1 MAINQSDIIKGLEE
15 SYKKLSNYPDKTEY
29 FYDFLH
35 AYGLPKSTITLLKKG
50 DKSRSVGLDGDVALA
65 RKIYF
70 KVARDDED
78 LDTALKELAESN
90 VVAKNKIRFSVVTNF
105 NELVAY
111 DADAKEFLT
120 TDIEVLEK
128 QYAFF
133 LPLAGYE
140 KALMFSEHPADI
152 KASENMGRLF
162 DLIKYN
168 NDLTKPEDIHAL
180 NVFLT
185 RLLFCFYAED
195 TGLFQDGAFTKA
207 IDSYTRKDGA
217 DIDVFLSALFTVLN
231 TPENSPVRDRYPA
244 HLTNFPYVNGHL
256 FEADEPIP
264 AFSKAS
270 RRILLACGQLDWS
283 EINPDIFGSMFQAVI
298 DTEQRGN
305 LGQHYTSVPN
315 IMKVL
320 QPLFLDD
327 LQDTLSKAIG
337 NKKRLQAFL
346 HRLTRI
352 RIMDVACGS
361 ANFLIIAYKELRE
374 LEMQAIDALNEL
386 DPQMYFSGITLD
398 QFYGIEIDD
407 FASEIAV
414 LSLWIAEHQMSNKFK
429 DKFGHAPDPLP
440 LGRAG
445 NILCANSLRVDWREV
460 MPKEDSRGVS
470 YEVYLCGNPPFL
482 GDGSRSPEQL
492 KDMDTVLSSFKNKR
506 KVDYIATFFW
516 RGAQYIKDGGALAF
530 VSTNS
535 ICQGVQVA
543 NLWPNIFDL
552 GVEIAF
558 AYQSFPW
565 ANNAKNQAGVHVVIV
580 GLSSNARTKTIYK
593 NVDGDIQKTV
603 VKNISPYLT
612 SGSNLAV
619 QGSTVVLSSQSKM
632 VRGSMPTDGGHLLMT
647 HDEKELLIT
656 QESNAERWIRQYM
669 GASEFIKGDLRYCL
683 WLVGATECDINSMP
697 LVKGRVNG
705 VRNARLASKAPTTK
719 EGLAS
724 TPHLF
729 AQIAQPTTGNYIIV
743 PIVSSERRTYVPIG
757 FLDHSVIAS
766 NLVNIIPN
774 ASFYDFGVLT
784 SILHN
789 TWMAAV
795 CGRLGSGY
803 RYSATVVYNTF
814 PWPETTKSQR
824 DHIETLAQN
833 VLLAREEYPN
843 RSLAELYD
851 PDKMPDS
858 LRAAHKTLDLAVD
871 RLYREAPFRD
881 NTERL
886 EHLFMRYEKL
896 ITAENAGK
904 AITTKPMSD

>member
-1 MAINQSDIIKGLEE
+1 MAINQADIIKGLEE
-15 SYKKLSNYPDKTEY
+15 SFAKLNDYPDKKEY
-29 FYDFLH
+29 FFDFLH

-50 DKSRSVGLDGDVALA
+50 DKSRSVGLDGDIALT

-70 KVARDDED
+70 KAIGQDED
-78 LDTALKELAESN
+78 LNATLAQLVESD
-90 VVAKNKIRFSVVTNF
+90 VVTKNKIRFTVVTDF
-105 NELVAY
+105 DGVVAY
-111 DADAKEFLT
+111 DSTSKEFLN
-120 TDIEVLEK
+120 TDLEVLDK

-162 DLIKYN
+162 DLIKHS
-168 NDLTKPEDIHAL
+168 NDLTKREDIHAL

-207 IDSYTRKDGA
+207 IESYTRKDGA
-217 DIDVFLSALFTVLN
+217 DVDVFLAGLFTVLN
-231 TPENSPVRDRYPA
+231 TPETSSKRNDFPA
-244 HLTNFPYVNGHL
+244 HMTSFPYVNGHL

-264 AFSKAS
+264 SFTASS

-315 IMKVL
+315 IMKVI

-327 LQDTLSKAIG
+327 LQADLSKAVG
-337 NKKRLQAFL
+337 NKSRLQALL
-346 HRLTRI
+346 HRLSRL

-374 LEMQAIDALNEL
+374 IEMQAIDALNEL

-460 MPKEDSRGVS
+460 MPKEDSRGNP

-516 RGAQYIKDGGALAF
+516 KGAQYIKNGGALAF

-543 NLWPNIFDL
+543 NLWPSVFDL
-552 GVEIAF
+552 DVEIAF

-593 NVDGDIQKTV
+593 DVDGAIQKTI
-603 VKNISPYLT
+603 VKNISPYLI

-656 QESNAERWIRQYM
+656 QEPNAERWVKQFM

-683 WLVGATECDINSMP
+683 WLVDATQDDIDSIP
-697 LVKGRVNG
+697 FIKQRVEK
-705 VRNARLASKAPTTK
+705 VRAARLASKDKGARK
-719 EGLAS
+719 LALK
-724 TPHLF
+724 PHLF
-729 AQIAQPTTGNYIIV
+729 REQHNPNNYIIV
-743 PIVSSERRTYVPIG
+743 PSVTSEMREYVPIG
-757 FLDHSVIAS
+757 FLSSDVIAS
-766 NLVNIIPN
+766 NRVFIIPN
-774 ASFYDFGVLT
+774 GTFYEFGALT
-784 SILHN
+784 SVMHN
-789 TWMAAV
+789 TWLSAV
-795 CGRLGSGY
+795 CGRLGESY
-803 RYSATVVYNTF
+803 NYSTTIAYNTF

-833 VLLAREEYPN
+833 VLLAREEYPS

-896 ITAENAGK
+896 VANEGSSKNLKTIKGE
-904 AITTKPMSD
+904 

>member
-1 MAINQSDIIKGLEE
+1 MAVNQADIIKGLEE
-15 SYKKLSNYPDKTEY
+15 SFTKLNDYPDKTEY
-29 FYDFLH
+29 FFDFLH
-35 AYGLPKSTITLLKKG
+35 TYGLPKSTITLLKKG
-50 DKSRSVGLDGDVALA
+50 DKSRSVGLDGDIALA

-70 KVARDDED
+70 KVIGEGAD
-78 LDTALKELAESN
+78 LEAALAQLVESD
-90 VVAKNKIRFSVVTNF
+90 VVAKNKIRFTVVTDF
-105 NELVAY
+105 NGIVAY
-111 DADAKEFLT
+111 DSAAKEFLN
-120 TDIEVLEK
+120 TDLEVLDK

-162 DLIKYN
+162 DLIKHS
-168 NDLTKPEDIHAL
+168 NDLTKSDDIHAL

-195 TGLFQDGAFTKA
+195 TGLFADGRFTKA
-207 IDSYTRKDGA
+207 IESYTRKDGA
-217 DIDVFLSALFTVLN
+217 DIDVFLASLFTVLN
-231 TPENSPVRDRYPA
+231 LPENSSGRDNYPA
-244 HLTNFPYVNGHL
+244 HMTSFPYVNGHL

-264 AFSKAS
+264 SFTASS
-270 RRILLACGQLDWS
+270 RRLLLACGQLDWS

-315 IMKVL
+315 IMKVI

-327 LQDTLSKAIG
+327 LQDALAKAKG
-337 NKKRLQAFL
+337 NKNRLQAFL
-346 HRLTRI
+346 HRLTRL

-386 DPQMYFSGITLD
+386 DPQMYFSGISLD
-398 QFYGIEIDD
+398 QFFGIEIDD
-407 FASEIAV
+407 FASEIAI

-460 MPKEDSRGVS
+460 CPKEDSRGNP

-482 GDGSRSPEQL
+482 GDGSRSEEQL
-492 KDMDTVLSSFKNKR
+492 KDMDNVLSSFKQKR

-516 RGAQYIKDGGALAF
+516 KGAQYIKDGGALAF

-535 ICQGVQVA
+535 VCQGAQPSII
-543 NLWPNIFDL
+543 WPPIFDL
-552 GVEIAF
+552 GVDVNF

-565 ANNAKNQAGVHVVIV
+565 SNNARQQAGVHVIIV
-580 GLSSNARTKTIYK
+580 GLSPNSKAKYIYK
-593 NVDGDIQKTV
+593 ELDDLVQKTP
-603 VKNISPYLT
+603 VKNISPYLLDA
-612 SGSNLAV
+612 SNLVVSPRSKPFSAV
-619 QGSTVVLSSQSKM
+619 SLMSSGN
-632 VRGSMPTDGGHLLMT
+632 RPTDGGHLLLT
-647 HDEKELLIT
+647 PDEKERLVC
-656 QESNAERWIRQYM
+656 QEPSSQRWIKQVV
-669 GASEFIKGDLRYCL
+669 GASEFIKGDVRYCL
-683 WLVGATECDINSMP
+683 WLVDATEADINAMP
-697 LVKGRVNG
+697 LIRNLVES
-705 VRNARLASKAPTTK
+705 VRIARLSSKDK
-719 EGLAS
+719 SSHKLAD

-729 AQIAQPTTGNYIIV
+729 REQMNPKSYIAV
-743 PIVSSERRTYVPIG
+743 PRVTSDRRDYVPIAFLG
-757 FLDHSVIAS
+757 FDCIATDRI
-766 NLVNIIPN
+766 NIIPHGT
-774 ASFYDFGVLT
+774 FYEFGVLI
-784 SILHN
+784 SVMHN
-789 TWMAAV
+789 VWLAAV
-795 CGRLGSGY
+795 CGRLGMGY
-803 RYSATVVYNTF
+803 NYSNTIVYNTF
-814 PWPETTKSQR
+814 PWPDTTQPQR
-824 DHIETLAQN
+824 DYIETLAQN
-833 VLLAREEYPN
+833 VLLAREEYSS

-881 NTERL
+881 KSERL

-896 ITAENAGK
+896 VAAE
-904 AITTKPMSD
+904 TK

>member
-1 MAINQSDIIKGLEE
+1 MAVNQADIIKGLEE
-15 SYKKLSNYPDKTEY
+15 SFAKLNDYPDKKEY
-29 FYDFLH
+29 FFDFLH

-50 DKSRSVGLDGDVALA
+50 DKSRSVGLNGDIALT

-70 KVARDDED
+70 KAIGQDED
-78 LDTALKELAESN
+78 LDATLAQLVESD
-90 VVAKNKIRFSVVTNF
+90 VVTKNKIRFTVVTDF
-105 NELVAY
+105 DGVVAY
-111 DADAKEFLT
+111 DSTAKEFLN
-120 TDIEVLEK
+120 TDLEVLDK

-162 DLIKYN
+162 DLIKHS
-168 NDLTKPEDIHAL
+168 NDLTKREDIHAL

-207 IDSYTRKDGA
+207 IESYTRKDGA
-217 DIDVFLSALFTVLN
+217 DVDVFLAGLFTVLN
-231 TPENSPVRDRYPA
+231 TPETSSKRNDFPA
-244 HLTNFPYVNGHL
+244 HMTSFPYVNGHL
-256 FEADEPIP
+256 FEVDEPIP
-264 AFSKAS
+264 SFTASS

-315 IMKVL
+315 IMKVI

-327 LQDTLSKAIG
+327 LQADLSKAVG
-337 NKKRLQAFL
+337 NKSRLQALL
-346 HRLTRI
+346 HRLSRL
-352 RIMDVACGS
+352 RLMDVACGS

-374 LEMQAIDALNEL
+374 IEMQAIDALNEL
-386 DPQMYFSGITLD
+386 DPQMYFSGISLD

-460 MPKEDSRGVS
+460 MPKEDSRGVP

-482 GDGSRSPEQL
+482 GENSRSAEQV
-492 KDMDTVLSSFKNKR
+492 KDMDTVLSSFKQKR
-506 KVDYIATFFW
+506 KIDYIATFFW
-516 RGAQYIKDGGALAF
+516 KGAQYIKDGGALAF

-535 ICQGVQVA
+535 ICQGVQVG
-543 NLWPNIFDL
+543 NLWANIFDL
-552 GVEIAF
+552 GVDIGF

-565 ANNAKNQAGVHVVIV
+565 SNNAKDKAAVSVVVV
-580 GLSSNARTKTIYK
+580 GLGSNPKAKTIYK
-593 NVDGDIQKTV
+593 DVDGAIQKTI

-612 SGSNLAV
+612 NGSNLAV
-619 QGSTVVLSSQSKM
+619 LASSVSLSDQSKM
-632 VRGSMPTDGGHLLMT
+632 IRGSQATDGGNLILSV
-647 HDEKELLIT
+647 DEKNSLLAT
-656 QESNAERWIRQYM
+656 NPDAERWVKQFM

-683 WLVGATECDINSMP
+683 WLVDATQDDIDSILFIKNRINK
-697 LVKGRVNG
+697 VKES
-705 VRNARLASKAPTTK
+705 RLQSKKAATRR
-719 EGLAS
+719 LSS

-729 AQIAQPTTGNYIIV
+729 DEIKQPKSGNYIIF
-743 PIVSSERRTYVPIG
+743 PRVSSDQRRYVPIG
-757 FLDHSVIAS
+757 FLSSDVIAS
-766 NLVNIIPN
+766 DATAIIPN
-774 ASFYDFGVLT
+774 ATFYDFGVLT
-784 SILHN
+784 STFHN
-789 TWMAAV
+789 TWLSAV
-795 CGRLGSGY
+795 CGRLGDGY
-803 RYSATVVYNTF
+803 RYSNTIVYNTF
-814 PWPETTKSQR
+814 PWPETTKPQR

-833 VLLAREEYPN
+833 VLLAREEYSN

-851 PDKMPDS
+851 PDNMPDN

-896 ITAENAGK
+896 VANEAANEASTPK
-904 AITTKPMSD
+904 TK

>member
-15 SYKKLSNYPDKTEY
+15 SYKKLSNYSDKTEY

-50 DKSRSVGLDGDVALA
+50 DKSRSVGLDGDVALT

-78 LDTALKELAESN
+78 LDTALKELAESS
-90 VVAKNKIRFSVVTNF
+90 VVAKHKIRFSVVTNF

-231 TPENSPVRDRYPA
+231 TPENSPVRDKYPA

-315 IMKVL
+315 IMKVI

-352 RIMDVACGS
+352 RLMDVACGS

-386 DPQMYFSGITLD
+386 DPQMYFSGISLD

-429 DKFGHAPDPLP
+429 GKFGHAPDPLP

-460 MPKEDSRGVS
+460 MPKEDSRGVP

-482 GDGSRSPEQL
+482 GTRNRSQDNID
-492 KDMDTVLSSFKNKR
+492 DMSAVLGHVKNHGKL
-506 KVDYIATFFW
+506 DYVACW
-516 RGAQYIKDGGALAF
+516 VALAASYIEDSPKVKASF
-530 VSTNS
+530 VATNS
-535 ICQGVQVA
+535 ICQGEQVSL
-543 NLWPNIFDL
+543 LWDYIFKKK
-552 GVEIAF
+552 VEINF
-558 AYQSFPW
+558 AYQSFAW
-565 ANNAKNQAGVHVVIV
+565 NNNAREQATVHVIIV
-580 GLSSNARTKTIYK
+580 GLSYESDNFKKLYLRRDNVWHETTTKK
-593 NVDGDIQKTV
+593 
-603 VKNISPYLT
+603 ISGYLT
-612 SGSNLAV
+612 AGSQTSIKPRKNPFFDETNTIRG
-619 QGSTVVLSSQSKM
+619 GSEYSNSSHLILSEGEALQ
-632 VRGSMPTDGGHLLMT
+632 LLG
-647 HDEKELLIT
+647 EKEGK
-656 QESNAERWIRQYM
+656 WIRKM
-669 GASEFIKGDLRYCL
+669 IGSHEFISGVNRYCF
-683 WLVGATECDINSMP
+683 WLVGASSDDIESSDIISGRVKKTKALRLSKTNKGVINSA
-697 LVKGRVNG
+697 K
-705 VRNARLASKAPTTK
+705 
-719 EGLAS
+719 

-729 AQIAQPTTGNYIIV
+729 KIVNQPLRGSYIAI
-743 PIVSSERRTYVPIG
+743 PIHSSERRKYIPIG
-757 FLDHSVIAS
+757 FINSDVIAT
-766 NLVNIIPN
+766 NAINIIPD
-774 ASFYDFGVLT
+774 ASYYEFGVLT
-784 SILHN
+784 SITHN
-789 TWMAAV
+789 VWVSAV

-803 RYSATVVYNTF
+803 RYSKTFVYNTF
-814 PWPETTKSQR
+814 PWPETTKPQR

-833 VLLAREEYPN
+833 VLLAREEYPS

-896 ITAENAGK
+896 VANEGASKNLKTIKGE
-904 AITTKPMSD
+904 

>member
-1 MAINQSDIIKGLEE
+1 MAVNQADIIKGLEE
-15 SYKKLSNYPDKTEY
+15 SFAKLNDYPDKKEY
-29 FYDFLH
+29 FFDFLH

-50 DKSRSVGLDGDVALA
+50 DKSRSVGLNGDIALT

-70 KVARDDED
+70 KVIGQDES
-78 LDTALKELAESN
+78 LDATLAQLVESD
-90 VVAKNKIRFSVVTNF
+90 VITKNKIRFTVVTDF
-105 NELVAY
+105 DGVVAY
-111 DADAKEFLT
+111 DSTAKEFLN
-120 TDIEVLEK
+120 TDLEVLDK

-162 DLIKYN
+162 DLIKHS
-168 NDLTKPEDIHAL
+168 NDLTKREDIHAL

-195 TGLFQDGAFTKA
+195 TGLFQNGAFTKA
-207 IDSYTRKDGA
+207 IESYTRKDGA
-217 DIDVFLSALFTVLN
+217 DIDVFLAGLFTVLN
-231 TPENSPVRDRYPA
+231 LPENSSGRDNYPA
-244 HLTNFPYVNGHL
+244 HMTSFPYVNGHL

-264 AFSKAS
+264 SFTASS

-315 IMKVL
+315 IMKVI

-327 LQDTLSKAIG
+327 LQADLSKAVG
-337 NKKRLQAFL
+337 NKNRLQALL
-346 HRLTRI
+346 HRLSRL

-374 LEMQAIDALNEL
+374 IEMQAIDALNEL
-386 DPQMYFSGITLD
+386 DPQMYFSGISLD

-460 MPKEDSRGVS
+460 CPKEDSRGVP

-482 GDGSRSPEQL
+482 GDRARSNEQL
-492 KDMDTVLSSFKNKR
+492 KDMDTVLYSFKSKR

-516 RGAQYIKDGGALAF
+516 KGAQYIKDGGALAF

-552 GVEIAF
+552 GVEISF

-565 ANNAKNQAGVHVVIV
+565 SNNAKDKAAVHVVIV
-580 GLSSNARTKTIYK
+580 GLDSSAKIKAIYK
-593 NVDGDIQKTV
+593 DVDGAIQKTIA
-603 VKNISPYLT
+603 KNISPYLT
-612 SGSNLAV
+612 NGSNLAV
-619 QGSTVVLSSQSKM
+619 KTENKPLCCQSIM
-632 VRGSMPTDGGHLLMT
+632 VRGAQPSDDGHLILNS
-647 HDEKELLIT
+647 HEREVLLKENPC
-656 QESNAERWIRQYM
+656 SDKWIKQFI
-669 GASEFIKGDLRYCL
+669 GASEFIKGHVRYCL
-683 WLVGATECDINSMP
+683 WLVGATDADINKMP
-697 LVKGRVNG
+697 LVKARVDK
-705 VRNARLASKAPTTK
+705 VRTSRLASKSSESAR
-719 EGLAS
+719 LATS
-724 TPHLF
+724 AHLF
-729 AQIAQPTTGNYIIV
+729 SRYKQSPTSGSYIAFPQTTSDRREYI
-743 PIVSSERRTYVPIG
+743 PIG
-757 FLDHSVIAS
+757 FIDSSIIAS
-766 NLVNIIPN
+766 VKIFMIPN
-774 ASFYDFGVLT
+774 GSFSDFGILT
-784 SILHN
+784 STMHT
-789 TWMAAV
+789 TWLAAV
-795 CGRLGSGY
+795 GGRLGTGY
-803 RYSATVVYNTF
+803 SYSNTIVYNTF
-814 PWPETTKSQR
+814 PWPETTKPQR

-833 VLLAREEYPN
+833 VLLAREEYSG

-896 ITAENAGK
+896 VANEAANK
-904 AITTKPMSD
+904 ASTPKTK

>member
-1 MAINQSDIIKGLEE
+1 MAINQADIIKGLEE
-15 SYKKLSNYPDKTEY
+15 SYIKLDNHPDKTDY

-50 DKSRSVGLDGDVALA
+50 DKSRSVGLDGDVALT

-70 KVARDDED
+70 KAIGQDEN
-78 LDTALKELAESN
+78 LDAALRSLIENN
-90 VVAKNKIRFSVVTNF
+90 VIAKNKIRFVMVTNF
-105 NELVAY
+105 NEVVAY
-111 DADAKEFLT
+111 DVATQEFLN
-120 TDIEVLEK
+120 TDIEVLHK

-162 DLIKYN
+162 DLIKYS

-207 IDSYTRKDGA
+207 IESYTRKDGA
-217 DIDVFLSALFTVLN
+217 DIDVFLAGLFTVLN
-231 TPENSPVRDRYPA
+231 TPETSSKRNDFPA
-244 HLTNFPYVNGHL
+244 HMTSFPYVNGHL

-264 AFSKAS
+264 SFTASS

-283 EINPDIFGSMFQAVI
+283 DINPDIFGSMFQAVI

-352 RIMDVACGS
+352 RIMDVAAGS

-374 LEMQAIDALNEL
+374 IEMQAIDALNEI

-460 MPKEDSRGVS
+460 MPKEDGRGVP

-492 KDMDTVLSSFKNKR
+492 NDMDAVLSSFKQKR

-516 RGAQYIKDGGALAF
+516 KGAQYIKDGGSLAF

-535 ICQGVQVA
+535 ICQGAQVSII
-543 NLWPNIFDL
+543 WPPIFDL
-552 GVEIAF
+552 GINISF

-565 ANNAKNQAGVHVVIV
+565 SNNAKKNAGVHVVIV
-580 GLSSNARTKTIYK
+580 GLDSKSHSKAIYK
-593 NVDGDIQKTV
+593 SVDGVIQKTV
-603 VKNISPYLT
+603 IKNISPYLL
-612 SGSNLAV
+612 SGSNLVVAPRSKSFFDV
-619 QGSTVVLSSQSKM
+619 STMIFGSK
-632 VRGSMPTDGGHLLMT
+632 PTDGGNLLMT
-647 HDEKELLIT
+647 TAEKDWLIS
-656 QESNAERWIRQYM
+656 QEPNSKKWVRKTV
-669 GASEFIKGDLRYCL
+669 GASEFIKGNDRFCL
-683 WLVGATECDINSMP
+683 WLVGATQDCIKLMP
-697 LVKGRVNG
+697 LVEDRVNK
-705 VRNARLASKAPTTK
+705 VKEMRLASKASTTREK
-719 EGLAS
+719 LS
-724 TPHLF
+724 KTPHLF
-729 AQIAQPTTGNYIIV
+729 EQVAQPPSGDYIVI
-743 PIVSSERRTYVPIG
+743 PIVSSERRDYVPIG
-757 FLDHSVIAS
+757 FMDSSVIA
-766 NLVNIIPN
+766 LAQVNIIPDG
-774 ASFYDFGVLT
+774 SFYEFGILT
-784 SILHN
+784 SMIHN
-789 TWMAAV
+789 TWMATV
-795 CGRLGSGY
+795 GSRMKSDY
-803 RYSATVVYNTF
+803 RYSGTLIYNTF

-824 DHIETLAQN
+824 DHIEALAQN

-896 ITAENAGK
+896 VANEAANK
-904 AITTKPMSD
+904 ASTPKTK

>member
-1 MAINQSDIIKGLEE
+1 MDTTLAQLVESD
-15 SYKKLSNYPDKTEY
+15 
-29 FYDFLH
+29 
-35 AYGLPKSTITLLKKG
+35 
-50 DKSRSVGLDGDVALA
+50 
-65 RKIYF
+65 
-70 KVARDDED
+70 
-78 LDTALKELAESN
+78 
-90 VVAKNKIRFSVVTNF
+90 VVTKNKIRFTVVTDF
-105 NELVAY
+105 DGVVAY
-111 DADAKEFLT
+111 DSTSKEFLN
-120 TDIEVLEK
+120 TDLEVLDK

-162 DLIKYN
+162 DLIKHN

-298 DTEQRGN
+298 DTDQRGN

-352 RIMDVACGS
+352 RIMDVAAGS

-460 MPKEDSRGVS
+460 MPKEDNRGNP
-470 YEVYLCGNPPFL
+470 YEVYLLGNPPFL
-482 GDGSRSPEQL
+482 GDGSRSPDQNA
-492 KDMDTVLSSFKNKR
+492 DMDSVLAPIHNKR
-506 KVDYIATFFW
+506 QLDYIATFFW
-516 RGAQYIKDGGALAF
+516 KGAQYIQDGGAMAF
-530 VSTNS
+530 VSTSS
-535 ICQGVQVA
+535 ICQGIQVSI
-543 NLWPNIFDL
+543 LWQPIFEL
-552 GVEIAF
+552 GVNIDF

-565 ANNAKNQAGVHVVIV
+565 SNNAKSKAAVHVVII
-580 GLSSNARTKTIYK
+580 GLRTTSKTKIIYK
-593 NVDGDIQKTV
+593 LEGAHTQQV
-603 VKNISPYLT
+603 VVNNISPYLT
-612 SGSNLAV
+612 FGSNLSVTGRNKPLCPSKTMISGNKAADF
-619 QGSTVVLSSQSKM
+619 GYYSLSY
-632 VRGSMPTDGGHLLMT
+632 
-647 HDEKELLIT
+647 DEKEDLLLKEPSAT
-656 QESNAERWIRQYM
+656 KWIRRYT
-669 GASEFIKGDLRYCL
+669 GASEFLKNNLRYCL
-683 WLVGATECDINSMP
+683 WLVGATDEDVNAMP
-697 LVKGRVNG
+697 LVKQRVEK
-705 VRNARLASKAPTTK
+705 VRLTRLASKSTTTRSYAK
-719 EGLAS
+719 KPL
-724 TPHLF
+724 LF
-729 AQIAQPTTGNYIIV
+729 SHICNQGSENYLLM
-743 PIVSSERRTYVPIG
+743 PIVTSQRREYVPIG
-757 FLDHSVIAS
+757 FVDSAVITS
-766 NLVNIIPN
+766 NKVNIIPN
-774 ASFYDFGVLT
+774 ANFYDFAVLT
-784 SILHN
+784 SIMHN
-789 TWMAAV
+789 VWIASV
-795 CGRLGSGY
+795 SGRMKSD
-803 RYSATVVYNTF
+803 YSYSNTVVYNTF
-814 PWPETTKSQR
+814 PWAETTQPQR
-824 DHIETLAQN
+824 DRIEALAKE
-833 VLLAREEYPN
+833 VLLTREDYVGK
-843 RSLAELYD
+843 SLAELYD
-851 PDKMPDS
+851 PDKMPDT
-858 LRAAHKTLDLAVD
+858 LRAAHKALDLAVD
-871 RLYREAPFRD
+871 RLYRDAPFRD

-886 EHLFMRYEKL
+886 EYLFSRYEKL
-896 ITAENAGK
+896 VVGYQISN
-904 AITTKPMSD
+904 

>member
-1 MAINQSDIIKGLEE
+1 MAVNQADIIKGLEE
-15 SYKKLSNYPDKTEY
+15 SFAKLSDYPDKTEY
-29 FYDFLH
+29 FFDFLH

-50 DKSRSVGLDGDVALA
+50 DKSRSVGLDGDIALA

-70 KVARDDED
+70 KVIGEGED
-78 LDTALKELAESN
+78 LEAALAQLVESDL
-90 VVAKNKIRFSVVTNF
+90 VAKNKIRFTVVTNF
-105 NELVAY
+105 DGVVAY
-111 DADAKEFLT
+111 DSTADEFLN
-120 TDIEVLEK
+120 TDLEVLDK

-162 DLIKYN
+162 DLIKHS
-168 NDLTKPEDIHAL
+168 NDLTKSEDIHAL

-195 TGLFQDGAFTKA
+195 TGLFTDGQFTKA
-207 IDSYTRKDGA
+207 IESYTRKDGA
-217 DIDVFLSALFTVLN
+217 DIDVFLAGLFTVLN
-231 TPENSPVRDRYPA
+231 LPENSSKRDDYPA
-244 HLTNFPYVNGHL
+244 HMTSFPYVNGHL

-264 AFSKAS
+264 SFTASS

-315 IMKVL
+315 IMKVI

-327 LQDTLSKAIG
+327 LQDTLAKAKG
-337 NKKRLQAFL
+337 NKQRLQTFL
-346 HRLTRI
+346 HRLTRL

-386 DPQMYFSGITLD
+386 DPQMYFSGISLD
-398 QFYGIEIDD
+398 QFFGIEIDD
-407 FASEIAV
+407 FASEIAI

-460 MPKEDSRGVS
+460 CPKEDSRGNP

-482 GDGSRSPEQL
+482 GDVSRSEEQN
-492 KDMDTVLSSFKNKR
+492 KDVMICLSSFETIGR
-506 KVDYIATFFW
+506 IDYIAAFFW
-516 RGAQYIKDGGALAF
+516 KGAQYIQDTGALAF

-535 ICQGVQVA
+535 ICQGSQVSTLWQPIF
-543 NLWPNIFDL
+543 NLGL
-552 GVEIAF
+552 EINF

-565 ANNAKNQAGVHVVIV
+565 SNSAKDKAAVHVVIV
-580 GLSSNARTKTIYK
+580 GLSPAAKNKAIYK
-593 NVDGDIQKTV
+593 EVDSSIQKTL

-612 SGSNLAV
+612 SGSNISV
-619 QGSTVVLSSQSKM
+619 QARSKPFFD
-632 VRGSMPTDGGHLLMT
+632 VSLIGKGNQPADGGNLLLSYE
-647 HDEKELLIT
+647 EKEVLINQYPT
-656 QESNAERWIRQYM
+656 AKRWVRQYV
-669 GASEFIKGDLRYCL
+669 GAAEFIRGDLRHCL
-683 WLVGATECDINSMP
+683 WLVDATEKDISQIP
-697 LVKGRVNG
+697 LIYHRVQAVKYM
-705 VRNARLASKAPTTK
+705 RLSSKSPRTRKDAK
-719 EGLAS
+719 ES
-724 TPHLF
+724 HLF
-729 AQIAQPTTGNYIIV
+729 VLRSQPKSGSYILI
-743 PIVSSERRTYVPIG
+743 PIVSSERRDYVPIG
-757 FLDHSVIAS
+757 FLDSQVIAS
-766 NLVNIIPN
+766 NAVNIIPN
-774 ASFYDFGVLT
+774 ASFYEFGILT
-784 SILHN
+784 SIIHN

-795 CGRLGSGY
+795 GSRMKSDY
-803 RYSATVVYNTF
+803 RYSNTVVYNTF
-814 PWPETTKSQR
+814 PWPEPTKPQR

-833 VLLAREEYPN
+833 VLLAREEYSN

-858 LRAAHKTLDLAVD
+858 LRAAHKMLDLAVD
-871 RLYREAPFRD
+871 RLYRDTPFRD

-896 ITAENAGK
+896 IAAE
-904 AITTKPMSD
+904 TK

>member
-15 SYKKLSNYPDKTEY
+15 SYEKLSNYSDKTEY

-162 DLIKYN
+162 DLIKHN

-298 DTEQRGN
+298 DTDQRGN

-361 ANFLIIAYKELRE
+361 SNFLIIAYKELRE

-460 MPKEDSRGVS
+460 CPKEDSRGAP

-482 GDGSRSPEQL
+482 GFGSRSVEQTE
-492 KDMDTVLSSFKNKR
+492 DMEDVMRGFKTFKR
-506 KVDYIATFFW
+506 MDYITAFFW
-516 RGAQYIKDGGALAF
+516 KGAQYINDGGALAF

-535 ICQGVQVA
+535 ICQGSQVSV
-543 NLWPNIFDL
+543 LWPSIFEL
-552 GVEIAF
+552 GVDINF

-565 ANNAKNQAGVHVVIV
+565 SNNAKNQAGVHVVIL
-580 GLSSNARTKTIYK
+580 GLSSAVKAKAIYK
-593 NVDGDIQKTV
+593 CVNYDTQKAI
-603 VKNISPYLT
+603 VKNISPYLI
-612 SGSNLAV
+612 SGSNLVV
-619 QGSTVVLSSQSKM
+619 QSSSKALCNQTKM
-632 VRGSMPTDGGHLLMT
+632 VLGNVPNDGGSLLMT
-647 HDEKELLIT
+647 YEEKERLIT
-656 QESNAERWIRQYM
+656 QEPSAEKWIKQFM

-683 WLVGATECDINSMP
+683 WLVGATEANINSMP
-697 LVKGRVNG
+697 LVKVMLDK
-705 VRNARLASKAPTTK
+705 VREVRRESKKRNTQKIA
-719 EGLAS
+719 A

-729 AQIAQPTTGNYIIV
+729 DEVRQPKSGNYIIV
-743 PIVSSERRTYVPIG
+743 PMTTSERRSYVPIG
-757 FLDHSVIAS
+757 FLDSSVIAS
-766 NLVNIIPN
+766 NSVNIIPD
-774 ASFYDFGVLT
+774 ATFYDFGVLT

-795 CGRLGSGY
+795 GSRMKSDY
-803 RYSATVVYNTF
+803 RYSNTIVYNTF
-814 PWPETTKSQR
+814 PWPETTKPQR

-833 VLLAREEYPN
+833 VLLAREEYPS

-896 ITAENAGK
+896 VANEGSSKNLKTIKGE
-904 AITTKPMSD
+904 

>member
-1 MAINQSDIIKGLEE
+1 MAINQADIIKGLEE
-15 SYKKLSNYPDKTEY
+15 SFAKLNDYPDKKEY
-29 FYDFLH
+29 FFDFLH

-50 DKSRSVGLDGDVALA
+50 DKSRSVGLDGDIALT

-70 KVARDDED
+70 KVIGQDES
-78 LDTALKELAESN
+78 LDATLAQLVESD
-90 VVAKNKIRFSVVTNF
+90 VITKNKIRFTVVTDF
-105 NELVAY
+105 DGVVAY
-111 DADAKEFLT
+111 DSTAKEFLN
-120 TDIEVLEK
+120 TDLEVLDK

-162 DLIKYN
+162 DLIKHS
-168 NDLTKPEDIHAL
+168 NDLTKREDIHAL

-207 IDSYTRKDGA
+207 IESYTRKDGA
-217 DIDVFLSALFTVLN
+217 DIDVFLAGLFTVLN
-231 TPENSPVRDRYPA
+231 LPENSSKRNDFPA
-244 HLTNFPYVNGHL
+244 HMTSFPYVNGHL

-264 AFSKAS
+264 SFTASS

-315 IMKVL
+315 IMKVI

-327 LQDTLSKAIG
+327 LQADLSKAVG
-337 NKKRLQAFL
+337 NKSRLQALL
-346 HRLTRI
+346 HRLSRL

-374 LEMQAIDALNEL
+374 IEMQAIDALNEL

-429 DKFGHAPDPLP
+429 GKFGHAPDPLP

-460 MPKEDSRGVS
+460 CPKEDSRGVP

-516 RGAQYIKDGGALAF
+516 KGAQYIKDGGALAF

-543 NLWPNIFDL
+543 NLWPSVFDL
-552 GVEIAF
+552 DVEIAF

-593 NVDGDIQKTV
+593 DVDGAIQKTI

-612 SGSNLAV
+612 NGSNLAV
-619 QGSTVVLSSQSKM
+619 CASSVSLSDKSKM
-632 VRGSMPTDGGHLLMT
+632 TRGSQPNDGGHLILSS
-647 HDEKELLIT
+647 DEKVVLLSEFP
-656 QESNAERWIRQYM
+656 QARKWVKQFM
-669 GASEFIKGDLRYCL
+669 GAAEFIKGDLRYCL
-683 WLVGATECDINSMP
+683 WLVDATQDDIDSIP
-697 LVKGRVNG
+697 FIKQRVEK
-705 VRNARLASKAPTTK
+705 VRLTRLQSKKVATQH
-719 EGLAS
+719 LS
-724 TPHLF
+724 LTPHLF
-729 AQIAQPTTGNYIIV
+729 DEIKQPLSGNYIVV
-743 PIVSSERRTYVPIG
+743 PITTSDRREYIPIG
-757 FLDHSVIAS
+757 FLNHSVIVS
-766 NLVNIIPN
+766 NLVNFIPN
-774 ASFYDFGVLT
+774 GSFYEFGVLT

-789 TWMAAV
+789 AWMAAV

-803 RYSATVVYNTF
+803 RYTNTVVYNTF
-814 PWPETTKSQR
+814 PWPETTKPQR
-824 DHIETLAQN
+824 DHIEVLAQN

-843 RSLAELYD
+843 RSRAELYD
-851 PDKMPDS
+851 PNEMPDS

-896 ITAENAGK
+896 VANEGSSKNLKTIKGE
-904 AITTKPMSD
+904 